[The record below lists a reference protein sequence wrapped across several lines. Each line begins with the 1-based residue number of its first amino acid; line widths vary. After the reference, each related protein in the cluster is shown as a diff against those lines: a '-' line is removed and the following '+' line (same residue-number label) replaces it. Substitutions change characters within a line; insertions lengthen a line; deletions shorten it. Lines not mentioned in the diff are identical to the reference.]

1 MARYQC
7 PDCSYVYDEVRG
19 EAHEGFPPNTL
30 WAQIPEDWACPDCA
44 VRDKPDF
51 ISLDSDEVGEK
62 VGPRSSLGAKQ

>member
-7 PDCSYVYDEVRG
+7 PDCSYVYDETKG
-19 EAHEGFPPNTL
+19 AAHEGFPPNTL

-51 ISLDSDEVGEK
+51 IPLDSGEVAETAA
-62 VGPRSSLGAKQ
+62 RSGSGTKG